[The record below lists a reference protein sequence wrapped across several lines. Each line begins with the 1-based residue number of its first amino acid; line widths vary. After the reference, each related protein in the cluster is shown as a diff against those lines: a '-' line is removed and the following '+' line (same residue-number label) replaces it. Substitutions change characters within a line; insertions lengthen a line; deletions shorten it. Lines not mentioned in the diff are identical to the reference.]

1 MKGRKRRTRTEM
13 LLRRPTG
20 SSRVVSVTPL
30 LVPSILSPLENVLRD
45 LLQWL
50 NGTVGLSWAWSII
63 ALTVIVRLIIFPIT
77 SKQTKSSL
85 AMQRLAPYI
94 KQLQQKHK
102 DDRVALNE
110 ATMEF
115 YRDNKVNPLASCLP
129 LLIQI
134 PVFLSLFFVL
144 KHFGSDANAHDDFSF
159 LFGFVTDIR
168 QHINNDYGKVA
179 HNTAGVGWFLL
190 VIYIASQML
199 STVTMMTS
207 QNPQQKYL
215 FLLMPL
221 FFAIFL
227 TKFPVGVLLYWITTN
242 LWSLGQYLLVVKF
255 SNTDAEVVLPADSK
269 GRKKVITP
277 KASKGTQTKSTAG
290 ENKPAPQASTAAARR
305 NKRRR

>member
-1 MKGRKRRTRTEM
+1 MRRTA
-13 LLRRPTG
+13 RRRASATRRNTLESPA
-20 SSRVVSVTPL
+20 VTPF
-30 LVPSILSPLENVLRD
+30 LVSNVLSPLENVLED
-45 LLQWL
+45 LFVWL
-50 NGTVGLSWAWSII
+50 HSEAHLTWAWAII
-63 ALTVIVRLIIFPIT
+63 ALTAIVRLIIFPIT

-85 AMQRLAPYI
+85 SMQRLAPYI

-144 KHFGSDANAHDDFSF
+144 KDFNAPAGTSDDFSF
-159 LFGFVTDIR
+159 LFNFIHDIR
-168 QHINNDYGKVA
+168 VDINDD
-179 HNTAGVGWFLL
+179 GWRGWLL
-190 VIYIASQML
+190 VVVYVGSQML

-207 QNPQQKYL
+207 QNPSQKYL
-215 FLLMPL
+215 FLIMPIVFVPFIL
-221 FFAIFL
+221 S
-227 TKFPVGVLLYWITTN
+227 FPIGVMLYWITTN
-242 LWSLGQYLLVVKF
+242 LWSLGQYLLGVKF

-277 KASKGTQTKSTAG
+277 KASKGTQTTTASG
-290 ENKPAPQASTAAARR
+290 DKKPAPQASTAAARR